1 METKKETRHEKIDIN
16 ATRRKR
22 QKGIYS
28 LTINKNR
35 SSIYNINKVRWKRK
49 NIVNLCK
56 RELDKVKANHKSY
69 MGSFG
74 AL

>member
-35 SSIYNINKVRWKRK
+35 SSIDNINKVR
-49 NIVNLCK
+49 
-56 RELDKVKANHKSY
+56 
-69 MGSFG
+69 
-74 AL
+74 